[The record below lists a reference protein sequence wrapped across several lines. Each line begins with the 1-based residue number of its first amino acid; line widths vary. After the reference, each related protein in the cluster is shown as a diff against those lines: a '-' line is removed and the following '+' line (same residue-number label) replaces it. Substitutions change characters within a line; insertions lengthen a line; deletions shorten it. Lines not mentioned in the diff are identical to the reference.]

1 MGSLVESLNLSNKYL
16 EEINHSLFIYRLFSL
31 KLSYSKQFPADG
43 TEKSMTETH
52 SVHQIGYSP
61 VVGCFSLQAPQTKN
75 KVHT

>member
-43 TEKSMTETH
+43 TEKVNDRNT
-52 SVHQIGYSP
+52 
-61 VVGCFSLQAPQTKN
+61 FSSSDRI
-75 KVHT
+75 